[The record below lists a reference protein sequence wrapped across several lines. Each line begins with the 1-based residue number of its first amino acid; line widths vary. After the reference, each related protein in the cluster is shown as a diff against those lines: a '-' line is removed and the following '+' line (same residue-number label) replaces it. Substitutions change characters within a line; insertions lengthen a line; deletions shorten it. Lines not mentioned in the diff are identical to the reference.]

1 MPGAF
6 FRSPFCGSKA
16 GATFRLAM
24 ISIGSG
30 LESLASQRRRNNWL
44 TVEMKNGARQIIGR
58 TAKPPHRGVSGAGG
72 WRAVSRPKSEL
83 QYYTVSC
90 GNSGVLTVGSTCDG
104 DRERAEVAN
113 HIYMQ
118 RLGRLHMHQC
128 LVAAFALACA
138 RKKRIISRLASGPR
152 ASVYEPLA
160 LPPDQAWPAPC
171 RTHCSRTS
179 PPASSSWTV
188 RV

>member
-1 MPGAF
+1 MSTGRPTALALTEYLFPGAV
-6 FRSPFCGSKA
+6 
-16 GATFRLAM
+16 
-24 ISIGSG
+24 
-30 LESLASQRRRNNWL
+30 SLYGMTPGQWYA
-44 TVEMKNGARQIIGR
+44 
-58 TAKPPHRGVSGAGG
+58 RGVRILARTTLEAVRDPLGNRIGEDVARIAA
-72 WRAVSRPKSEL
+72 RAPPAS
-83 QYYTVSC
+83 
-90 GNSGVLTVGSTCDG
+90 STCDG
-104 DRERAEVAN
+104 DCERTEVAN

-179 PPASSSWTV
+179 PPASSSWTL